1 MLTRTSNPDQYYVA
15 GRNVPA
21 FYNGMA
27 TGSDWMSAASFIS
40 MAGAL
45 SVQGFAGL
53 AYVMG
58 WTGGYL
64 LLAVFLGPY
73 LRQFG
78 AYTIPD
84 FLGARY
90 GGNTARVIGVVG
102 AIACSLMYLIAQ
114 VTGVGFI
121 VARFIGIDFNVG
133 VFLGLIGVLFC
144 SVLGGMKSVTWTQVA
159 QYIILIISLPRARR
173 VPVVAD
179 LLDPDPRADLRP
191 APAAEQRARHRGH
204 ARRQGE
210 GDARALE
217 EGRRRGQRQDQ
228 GGRPAGGRGGEAQGP
243 GRAGHAPGDGAGR
256 RATTPSSAAT

>member
-1 MLTRTSNPDQYYVA
+1 MSLDKIFGLYTVGFLGVTILIGIAEVFFGLPNRWIGYLFMLLSLLIYVVIGVVTRTSNPDQYYVA
-15 GRNVPA
+15 GRTVPA

-45 SVQGFAGL
+45 SVQGFSGL

-84 FLGARY
+84 FLAARY
-90 GGNTARVIGVVG
+90 GGNMARCIGVVG
-102 AIACSLMYLIAQ
+102 AVACSLMNLIAQ

-121 VARFIGIDFNVG
+121 IARFIGLDFNVG
-133 VFLGLIGVLFC
+133 VFVGLIGVCLLYT
-144 SVLGGMKSVTWTQVA
+144 SPS
-159 QYIILIISLPRARR
+159 PR
-173 VPVVAD
+173 D
-179 LLDPDPRADLRP
+179 
-191 APAAEQRARHRGH
+191 
-204 ARRQGE
+204 
-210 GDARALE
+210 
-217 EGRRRGQRQDQ
+217 
-228 GGRPAGGRGGEAQGP
+228 
-243 GRAGHAPGDGAGR
+243 
-256 RATTPSSAAT
+256 